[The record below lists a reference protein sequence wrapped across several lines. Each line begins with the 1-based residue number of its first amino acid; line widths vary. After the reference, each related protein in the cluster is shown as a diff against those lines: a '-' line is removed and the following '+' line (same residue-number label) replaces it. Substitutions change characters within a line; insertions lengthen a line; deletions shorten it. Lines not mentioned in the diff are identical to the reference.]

1 MNLEVIVKPNSK
13 SPGIVVIE
21 NSKWT
26 VKVRERAIEGKAN
39 KAVIQAI
46 SEKLKISKSK
56 IQLIRGEKS
65 KVKIF
70 SIQDGIL

>member
-1 MNLEVIVKPNSK
+1 M
-13 SPGIVVIE
+13 VVIE